1 MSTVLFLKIWFSKMP
16 QTPVAYV
23 AATWKKTVFF
33 LTEKKWKKGNNN
45 KIPEEYDE
53 EILYPQNWEI
63 TMSPKH

>member
-1 MSTVLFLKIWFSKMP
+1 MP